1 MIIAVVG
8 AGGKTSLIR
17 QYAAAYLEKGLKVF
31 VTTSTHMMIEADTLL
46 TDDADAIIR
55 ELEEKHY
62 VMAGIQYHERIK
74 ALPLDVYRK
83 VCQHADVV
91 LVEADGSK
99 HKPVKFPN
107 QHEPVIYDN
116 VDEII
121 VVCGLHALHKKAFE
135 AAHRLDLVKKC
146 LNIEDDTEIRGEHI
160 QKLVMEGYVEPLR
173 KKYPDKTVKIK
184 VSHNNSDYQK
194 ALAEL
199 LESEKDVSALDE
211 ETFISDEQQD
221 EQRKIGCVI
230 MASGL
235 GVRFGGNKL
244 MAEFQGKTFIQRVLD
259 LTASAGFAKRVVVT
273 RNEAVREIC
282 REQKVDVIFH
292 DYPNRNDTVRLGID
306 FMYDT
311 DGCMFCP
318 CDQPLLKAESLKRLM
333 DAFLKD
339 DKKIYRLSYGEKQ
352 GTPILFGKMYFR
364 ELDSLP
370 EKCGG
375 SYLIRRYPESVDL
388 VSAGAWEELFDIDTQ
403 EDYNWVVQK
412 YC

>member
-74 ALPLDVYRK
+74 ALPSDVYRK

-184 VSHNNSDYQK
+184 VSHNNSD
-194 ALAEL
+194 
-199 LESEKDVSALDE
+199 
-211 ETFISDEQQD
+211 
-221 EQRKIGCVI
+221 
-230 MASGL
+230 
-235 GVRFGGNKL
+235 
-244 MAEFQGKTFIQRVLD
+244 
-259 LTASAGFAKRVVVT
+259 
-273 RNEAVREIC
+273 
-282 REQKVDVIFH
+282 
-292 DYPNRNDTVRLGID
+292 
-306 FMYDT
+306 
-311 DGCMFCP
+311 
-318 CDQPLLKAESLKRLM
+318 
-333 DAFLKD
+333 
-339 DKKIYRLSYGEKQ
+339 
-352 GTPILFGKMYFR
+352 
-364 ELDSLP
+364 
-370 EKCGG
+370 
-375 SYLIRRYPESVDL
+375 
-388 VSAGAWEELFDIDTQ
+388 
-403 EDYNWVVQK
+403 
-412 YC
+412 